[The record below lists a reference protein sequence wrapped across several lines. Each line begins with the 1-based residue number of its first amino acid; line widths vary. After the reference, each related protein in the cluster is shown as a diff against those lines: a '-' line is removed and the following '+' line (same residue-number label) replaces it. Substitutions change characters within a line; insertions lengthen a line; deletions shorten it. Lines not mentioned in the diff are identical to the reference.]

1 MNQTVEK
8 RLDGASVG
16 DWIRNNTNLLLMFA
30 LIIVG
35 ALTSD
40 NFFSMDNILNVLR
53 RITVNGMLAVACTMT
68 LLVGGFDLSIGHV
81 MALSAVLCI
90 GFEKSTGSGAVGIV
104 VALAAGLVLGL
115 INGLLMK
122 LTRGGSGEGFMITL
136 ATGMMAQALA
146 KWYCAGSE
154 IIRIDLPAEIDWFK
168 QLGQGNLLGFPICT
182 LIWIAVMVILQIVI
196 KKTTFGR
203 QMLLTGAN
211 KKSAFL
217 AGINVNRV
225 KVIAYTVAGFCC
237 GIVEVHGSDTSEVNE
252 VLTMADERMYEQK
265 RQYHM
270 QQGKESVLAA
280 AEAQWRLLKPE
291 AFDYDQQYLY
301 DALVEST
308 DNYLYVCDMA
318 TNTFRYS
325 RKLVE
330 EFAFPGEVIQNAA
343 DIWRSI
349 IHPADWERFWE
360 SNQAISDGRT
370 VSHEVEYR
378 ARNRKGQWIKLHCR
392 GHVAQ
397 NSAGEPRVFAGF
409 ISNEGQWF
417 PERTE

>member
-8 RLDGASVG
+8 RLDDASVG

-182 LIWIAVMVILQIVI
+182 MIWIAV
-196 KKTTFGR
+196 
-203 QMLLTGAN
+203 
-211 KKSAFL
+211 
-217 AGINVNRV
+217 
-225 KVIAYTVAGFCC
+225 
-237 GIVEVHGSDTSEVNE
+237 HGDF
-252 VLTMADERMYEQK
+252 ADRHQK
-265 RQYHM
+265 DDLR
-270 QQGKESVLAA
+270 
-280 AEAQWRLLKPE
+280 PP
-291 AFDYDQQYLY
+291 D
-301 DALVEST
+301 
-308 DNYLYVCDMA
+308 
-318 TNTFRYS
+318 
-325 RKLVE
+325 
-330 EFAFPGEVIQNAA
+330 AA
-343 DIWRSI
+343 DGRKREIGLLRRYQRQPRQGHRLYRGGLLLRHRGGHLCRRFTSASDGAGVGGDFNGAVCSI
-349 IHPADWERFWE
+349 IGGNASTAATAAW
-360 SNQAISDGRT
+360 
-370 VSHEVEYR
+370 
-378 ARNRKGQWIKLHCR
+378 CR
-392 GHVAQ
+392 CSSV
-397 NSAGEPRVFAGF
+397 R
-409 ISNEGQWF
+409 
-417 PERTE
+417 

>member
-146 KWYCAGSE
+146 KWYCVGSE

-237 GIVEVHGSDTSEVNE
+237 GIAAVIYAARFTSASDGAGVGGDFNG
-252 VLTMADERMYEQK
+252 A
-265 RQYHM
+265 
-270 QQGKESVLAA
+270 
-280 AEAQWRLLKPE
+280 
-291 AFDYDQQYLY
+291 
-301 DALVEST
+301 
-308 DNYLYVCDMA
+308 VC
-318 TNTFRYS
+318 
-325 RKLVE
+325 
-330 EFAFPGEVIQNAA
+330 
-343 DIWRSI
+343 SI
-349 IHPADWERFWE
+349 IGGNALYGGHGGMVQVF
-360 SNQAISDGRT
+360 IGT
-370 VSHEVEYR
+370 VTF
-378 ARNRKGQWIKLHCR
+378 GL
-392 GHVAQ
+392 
-397 NSAGEPRVFAGF
+397 
-409 ISNEGQWF
+409 ISNILQLFGLSTAVQYIVQGAILLLAINLDNLKK
-417 PERTE
+417 R

>member
-8 RLDGASVG
+8 RLDGTSVG

-203 QMLLTGAN
+203 KMLLTGAN

-237 GIVEVHGSDTSEVNE
+237 GIAGDPSVPVH
-252 VLTMADERMYEQK
+252 
-265 RQYHM
+265 
-270 QQGKESVLAA
+270 
-280 AEAQWRLLKPE
+280 
-291 AFDYDQQYLY
+291 
-301 DALVEST
+301 
-308 DNYLYVCDMA
+308 
-318 TNTFRYS
+318 
-325 RKLVE
+325 
-330 EFAFPGEVIQNAA
+330 PGELDPEMEVQSVGGDFNGAVC
-343 DIWRSI
+343 SI
-349 IHPADWERFWE
+349 IGGNALYGGHGGMVQVF
-360 SNQAISDGRT
+360 IGT
-370 VSHEVEYR
+370 VTF
-378 ARNRKGQWIKLHCR
+378 GL
-392 GHVAQ
+392 
-397 NSAGEPRVFAGF
+397 
-409 ISNEGQWF
+409 ISNILQLFGLSTAVQYIVQGAILLLAINLDNLKK
-417 PERTE
+417 R

>member
-1 MNQTVEK
+1 M
-8 RLDGASVG
+8 
-16 DWIRNNTNLLLMFA
+16 
-30 LIIVG
+30 
-35 ALTSD
+35 
-40 NFFSMDNILNVLR
+40 
-53 RITVNGMLAVACTMT
+53 
-68 LLVGGFDLSIGHV
+68 
-81 MALSAVLCI
+81 
-90 GFEKSTGSGAVGIV
+90 

-237 GIVEVHGSDTSEVNE
+237 GIAAVIYAAVSPARQTARASAATS
-252 VLTMADERMYEQK
+252 TARSAPSSAATPSTAATAAWC
-265 RQYHM
+265 RCS
-270 QQGKESVLAA
+270 SV
-280 AEAQWRLLKPE
+280 R
-291 AFDYDQQYLY
+291 
-301 DALVEST
+301 
-308 DNYLYVCDMA
+308 
-318 TNTFRYS
+318 
-325 RKLVE
+325 
-330 EFAFPGEVIQNAA
+330 
-343 DIWRSI
+343 
-349 IHPADWERFWE
+349 
-360 SNQAISDGRT
+360 
-370 VSHEVEYR
+370 
-378 ARNRKGQWIKLHCR
+378 
-392 GHVAQ
+392 
-397 NSAGEPRVFAGF
+397 
-409 ISNEGQWF
+409 
-417 PERTE
+417 

>member
-122 LTRGGSGEGFMITL
+122 LTRGGSGEGF
-136 ATGMMAQALA
+136 
-146 KWYCAGSE
+146 
-154 IIRIDLPAEIDWFK
+154 
-168 QLGQGNLLGFPICT
+168 PICT

-237 GIVEVHGSDTSEVNE
+237 GIAAVIYAARFTSASDGAGVGGDFNG
-252 VLTMADERMYEQK
+252 A
-265 RQYHM
+265 
-270 QQGKESVLAA
+270 
-280 AEAQWRLLKPE
+280 
-291 AFDYDQQYLY
+291 
-301 DALVEST
+301 
-308 DNYLYVCDMA
+308 VC
-318 TNTFRYS
+318 
-325 RKLVE
+325 
-330 EFAFPGEVIQNAA
+330 
-343 DIWRSI
+343 SI
-349 IHPADWERFWE
+349 IGGNALYGGHGGMVQVF
-360 SNQAISDGRT
+360 IGT
-370 VSHEVEYR
+370 VTF
-378 ARNRKGQWIKLHCR
+378 GL
-392 GHVAQ
+392 
-397 NSAGEPRVFAGF
+397 
-409 ISNEGQWF
+409 ISNILQLFGLSTAVQYIVQGAILLLAINLDNLKK
-417 PERTE
+417 R